1 MNVLQ
6 ILIEISTYY
15 INILVSILKNIIS
28 KELIINFLIRYYM
41 YLNQKIILYNIS
53 LISIR
58 FQCDYLIIITIL
70 LILIS

>member
-41 YLNQKIILYNIS
+41 YLNQKIILYNI
-53 LISIR
+53 
-58 FQCDYLIIITIL
+58 QT
-70 LILIS
+70 